1 MPEGDTIWR
10 TAAALQPRLAGRT
23 VRRASHA
30 GLEGRRVE
38 SVEAVGKHLLIRF
51 EGGWVL
57 RTHMGMT
64 GVWYVYRPGERWG
77 KPAWRA
83 RVVLEVDDWVAVCFS
98 APVAE
103 LTQDVRASLRS
114 LGPDLLAD
122 GVDLDEVVRR
132 ARALGPALPI
142 GELLLDQ
149 RVCCGIGNVYRCETL
164 WARGLSPW
172 RGTGTVADEELRSA
186 YGYAREA
193 MRANLQGSGRTF
205 PGHGRPAVHGRRGR
219 VCPRCGTR
227 IESHRQG
234 DLARWTYHCPGCQQ

>member
-1 MPEGDTIWR
+1 VPEGDTIWR

-23 VRRASHA
+23 VRRASHV
-30 GLEGRRVE
+30 GLEGRRIE

-51 EGGWVL
+51 DGGWVL

-64 GVWYVYRPGERWG
+64 GVWYVHRPGERWR

-98 APVAE
+98 APTVE
-103 LTQDVRASLRS
+103 LSQDARQALRN

-122 GVDLDEVVRR
+122 VLDLDEVVRR
-132 ARALGPALPI
+132 ARSVDGAVAM

-164 WARGLSPW
+164 WARGIDPW
-172 RGTGTVADEELRSA
+172 RRCRSVSDEELRA
-186 YGYAREA
+186 VYAYAREA
-193 MRANLQGSGRTF
+193 MRGNLQGAGRTF
-205 PGHGRPAVHGRRGR
+205 PGHRRAAVHGRRGR
-219 VCPRCGTR
+219 PCPTCGTAIATR
-227 IESHRQG
+227 RQG
-234 DLARWTYHCPGCQQ
+234 DLARWTYFCPTCQR